1 MSRNKTTRRTLDF
14 AAHDRQRTTL
24 VRIASTAVLVVFAI
38 VIGVLIIT
46 HAKPD
51 TPAAAPAAVT
61 ESGAIRL
68 PADTGSALG
77 PAVQPQ
83 HVLTIYE
90 DFQCPI
96 CKEFEGSFGGAIDA
110 LRNSGTVAVDY
121 HPIAILD
128 RSSSTHYS
136 TRAANASL
144 CVADESTAT
153 WRRFHTALF
162 EQQPPE
168 GGAGLTDQRLIDI
181 ARGAGA
187 SEAVGDCI
195 TAGAFDDWITE
206 STDDVLAGGV
216 SATPTVELDG
226 HTLELTRPDALTAA
240 VTAAAK

>member
-1 MSRNKTTRRTLDF
+1 MSRDKTTRRTLDF
-14 AAHDRQRTTL
+14 AAHDRRRTTL
-24 VRIASTAVLVVFAI
+24 IRVASTAVLVIFAI
-38 VIGVLIIT
+38 VIGVLILT
-46 HAKPD
+46 HTDAD
-51 TPAAAPAAVT
+51 NPAAAPAAVT

-68 PADTGSALG
+68 PADTAPTVG
-77 PAVQPQ
+77 VREQPR

-96 CKEFEGSFGGAIDA
+96 CKKFESTFGGAIDA
-110 LRNSGTVAVDY
+110 LRNAGTVAVHY

-153 WRRFHTALF
+153 WQKFHTALF
-162 EQQPPE
+162 EHQPPE
-168 GGAGLTDQRLIDI
+168 GGAGLNDRTLIDI

-187 SEAVGDCI
+187 SEAIGDCI
-195 TAGAFDDWITE
+195 TADTFSDWITA
-206 STDDVLAGGV
+206 STNDVLAGGV

-226 HTLELTRPDALTAA
+226 HPIDLTTPDALTAA
-240 VTAAAK
+240 VAAAVK